1 MRYRSRSCAGFTL
14 VELLVVIAIMAILM
28 ALLMPVLKSAVE
40 TTRVTICAAN
50 LSQMHVPFTQVALDR
65 QSGRLPPC
73 DWGQTVIG
81 MLPPIG
87 GYRGSQFG
95 IWGHELIE
103 YGFTKDLA
111 TCPGITEE
119 TRGKERWT
127 FWYAFPGLGGT
138 DYLYTGGHS
147 NHPSA
152 SGPPGYG
159 FPWGKLGGKYISL
172 DLVLHNDGTE
182 APPND
187 VIYFGDIAYNTTPYD
202 MWGGYNSYPGW
213 YYSGLKYKDPS
224 NHRDEK
230 VTNKYGTSEWPSQ
243 GRGSNRLKVD
253 GSVEWF
259 QFPQKGRMLGGR
271 MRGAYMG
278 DYYAAYY

>member
-1 MRYRSRSCAGFTL
+1 MRCRPRSCAGFTL

-40 TTRVTICAAN
+40 STRVTICASN
-50 LSQMHVPFTQVALDR
+50 LSQMHVPMTQIALDR
-65 QSGRLPPC
+65 QSGHLPPC

-81 MLPPIG
+81 ILPPIN
-87 GYRGSQFG
+87 GYRGERFG
-95 IWGHELIE
+95 VSGTELID

-127 FWYAFPGLGGT
+127 FWYAFPALGGT

-147 NHPSA
+147 NHSSA
-152 SGPPGYG
+152 AGPPGYG
-159 FPWGKLGGKYISL
+159 FPFGKAGGKYISL
-172 DLVLHNDGTE
+172 DIVLYNNGKE
-182 APPND
+182 AVPND
-187 VIYFGDIAYNTTPYD
+187 VIYYGDIAYNSPD
-202 MWGGYNSYPGW
+202 SYPGW

-224 NHRDEK
+224 NHRDDK
-230 VTNKYGTSEWPSQ
+230 VTNKYGTSNWPSQ

-253 GSVEWF
+253 GSVEWY

-278 DYYAAYY
+278 DYYTAYY